1 MNINLER
8 DFRKAMIFAILFVGS
23 AFLLENYNY
32 NLVYSQTEEKVKL
45 EPFMS
50 QFITRYAQVKSDRGK
65 CFGNYC

>member
-23 AFLLENYNY
+23 AFLLENSNY

-50 QFITRYAQVKSDRGK
+50 QFITRYDPVKSDR
-65 CFGNYC
+65 